1 MGLPFSIPN
10 PTKCKAQGLT
20 DVPSL
25 TISLSKRA
33 LTNTHP
39 LVHRDGS
46 KLGRAV
52 RWVKTFL
59 VILDWKGEGGVGFSK
74 VLDYGISYRKGQMF
88 VISRN
93 ILFDESTI

>member
-59 VILDWKGEGGVGFSK
+59 VILDWEGGGVFKGFR
-74 VLDYGISYRKGQMF
+74 LWYF
-88 VISRN
+88 VPERPNVRN
-93 ILFDESTI
+93 Q